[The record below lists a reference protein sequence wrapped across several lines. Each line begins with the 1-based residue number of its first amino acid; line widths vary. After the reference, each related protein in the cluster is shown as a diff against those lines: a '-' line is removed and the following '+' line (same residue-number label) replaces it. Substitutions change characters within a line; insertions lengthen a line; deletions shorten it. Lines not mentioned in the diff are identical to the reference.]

1 MRKKIY
7 RGVAGAAFG
16 LKFLR
21 RVAVLVGFALLAGAL
36 LDAAAAQAQTYQFSS
51 FQVMG
56 NDRVQTPTI
65 LTYAAISP
73 GVSISAAKLNEAY
86 QQVLATGLFETVEFV
101 PRGGT
106 LLIRVVEY
114 PTINRVAVEGNSR
127 INDEEALALFQS
139 QPRLVFNPG
148 QVEQDAA
155 ALTQAYRARG
165 RFSATVTPRI
175 IERSNNRVDVVFEVT
190 EGRVVEVERL
200 SFVGNRAYSDRRLRR
215 VLETKQAGA
224 LRAFIQR
231 DTFVEDRIDF
241 DRVLLRDFYQARGY
255 VDFQILSVSS
265 EFSRERNAFF
275 ITFSVREGQRFTF
288 AEITTVSEMEEVDA
302 DNYQGLSRI
311 RPGQVYSPEAVD
323 NTIARIERK
332 ALQDGFNLLRVE
344 PRVTRNDRD
353 LTLNIEFALVQ
364 GPRVF
369 VERIEIKG
377 NTTTLDR
384 VVRRQFRVVEG
395 DPFNP
400 REIREA
406 AARIRAL
413 AMFSSSQINARQGSS
428 EDQVVVDVD
437 VVERLTGSLSFGA
450 AYNFTTG
457 VGLTA
462 RYREQNFLGRGQTL
476 IFDITLSQDSASG
489 GISFTEPG
497 FLDRD
502 LAFKFDGE
510 YRQTEFEH
518 TDYDTQTL
526 LFRPAINFPIS
537 ENGRMGL
544 RYTLSNDKIFNVDGD
559 SSPILEA
566 EAADGAVLASALGY
580 SFTFDTRRTGINQNA
595 GVVFRVAQD
604 FAGLGG
610 SAKYVKSTATV
621 SGEMKVLR
629 EEVTLRATL
638 EGGALLT
645 FSGDSRL
652 TERFFLSSNRLRG
665 FAPAGVGPRDL
676 DAINLDALG
685 GNFFAVARLETDF
698 PIGLPEEIG
707 VTGGLFLD
715 VGSVWGLDN
724 TEGSGG
730 AGSVD
735 DSLHLRSAAGVTIF
749 WRTPIGPLRF
759 NFSRVLIKE
768 SYDQVQNFDLTIST
782 QF

>member
-1 MRKKIY
+1 
-7 RGVAGAAFG
+7 G
-16 LKFLR
+16 
-21 RVAVLVGFALLAGAL
+21 
-36 LDAAAAQAQTYQFSS
+36 AAQAQTYQFSS
-51 FQVMG
+51 FQVAG
-56 NDRVQTPTI
+56 NDRVETSTI
-65 LTYAAISP
+65 LTYAGISP

-114 PTINRVAVEGNSR
+114 PTINRVNVEGNLR
-127 INDEEALALFQS
+127 ISDEDALALFQS
-139 QPRLVFNPG
+139 QPRLVFSPS

-155 ALTQAYRARG
+155 ALTQAYRAQG

-190 EGRVVEVERL
+190 EGRTVEVERL

-215 VLETKQAGA
+215 VLETKQAGV
-224 LRAFIQR
+224 LRALIRQ
-231 DTFVEDRIDF
+231 DTFVEDRIEF

-275 ITFSVREGQRFTF
+275 VIFSVREGQRFTF
-288 AEITTVSEMEEVDA
+288 AEITTVSEMAGVDA
-302 DNYQGLSRI
+302 DDYQGLSRI
-311 RPGQVYSPEAVD
+311 RPGQVYSPAAVD

-353 LTLNIEFALVQ
+353 LSLNIEFALVQ
-364 GPRVF
+364 GARVF

-377 NTTTLDR
+377 NTTTFYP
-384 VVRRQFRVVEG
+384 VVRRQFRLVEG

-413 AMFSSSQINARQGSS
+413 PMFSSSQINARQGSAT
-428 EDQVVVDVD
+428 DQVVVDVD

-450 AYNFTTG
+450 AYNFATG

-462 RYREQNFLGRGQTL
+462 GYREQNFLGRGQTL
-476 IFDITLSQDSASG
+476 IFDVNLSQDSAGG

-502 LAFKFDGE
+502 LAFQFDGE

-544 RYTLSNDKIFNVDGD
+544 RYTLSNDKIFNVDVD
-559 SSPILEA
+559 SSPILMA
-566 EAADGAVLASALGY
+566 EAAGGAVLASAVGY
-580 SFTFDTRRTGINQNA
+580 SFTFDTRRTGINPNA
-595 GVVFRVAQD
+595 GVVFRVGQD

-610 SAKYVKSTATV
+610 SAKYVRSTAIL
-621 SGEMKVLR
+621 SGEMKVLN

-638 EGGALLT
+638 EGGALLS

-652 TERFFLSSNRLRG
+652 TERFFLTSNLLRG

-676 DAINLDALG
+676 DALNLDALG
-685 GNFFAVARLETDF
+685 GNYFAVVRLETDF

-707 VTGGLFLD
+707 IGGGLFLD

-724 TEGSGG
+724 TSG
-730 AGSVD
+730 AGLGPVD
-735 DSLHLRSAAGVTIF
+735 DSFRLRSAAGFTIF
-749 WRTPIGPLRF
+749 WTTPIGPLRF

>member
-1 MRKKIY
+1 MRNIIN
-7 RGVAGAAFG
+7 RGAAGAAYG
-16 LKFLR
+16 LKLLR
-21 RVAVLVGFALLAGAL
+21 SLAALAGIALLAGSL
-36 LDAAAAQAQTYQFSS
+36 VDAGAAQAQTYQFSS
-51 FQVMG
+51 FQVTG

-65 LTYAAISP
+65 LSYAGILP
-73 GVSISAAKLNEAY
+73 GVSLSAAKLNEAY

-114 PTINRVAVEGNSR
+114 PTINRVSVEGNSR
-127 INDEEALALFQS
+127 ISDEEALALFQS
-139 QPRLVFNPG
+139 RPRLVFNPS
-148 QVEQDAA
+148 QVEQDAD
-155 ALTQAYRARG
+155 ALTQAYRNRG

-190 EGRVVEVERL
+190 EGRIVEIERL
-200 SFVGNRAYSDRRLRR
+200 SFIGNRAYSDRRLRR
-215 VLETKQAGA
+215 VLETKQAGV
-224 LRAFIQR
+224 LRALIQQ

-241 DRVLLRDFYQARGY
+241 DRALLRNFYQTRGY
-255 VDFQILSVSS
+255 VDFQILSVTS

-275 ITFSVREGQRFTF
+275 LTFSVREGQRFTF
-288 AEITTVSEMEEVDA
+288 AEITTVSEMAEVDA
-302 DNYQGLSRI
+302 GDYQGLSRI

-323 NTIARIERK
+323 NTIARIEQK
-332 ALQDGFNLLRVE
+332 ALQDGFNLLRVD

-364 GPRVF
+364 GPRIF

-384 VVRRQFRVVEG
+384 VVRRQFRLVEG

-413 AMFSSSQINARQGSS
+413 PMFSSSQINARQGSAA
-428 EDQVVVDVD
+428 DQVVVDVD

-450 AYNFTTG
+450 AYNFATG
-457 VGLTA
+457 VGLTVSF
-462 RYREQNFLGRGQTL
+462 REQNFLGRGQTL
-476 IFDITLSQDSASG
+476 IFDVNFSQDSASG
-489 GISFTEPG
+489 GVSFTEPG

-502 LAFKFDGE
+502 LAFQFDGE
-510 YRQTEFEH
+510 YRQTKFEH

-526 LFRPAINFPIS
+526 LFRPAINFPVS
-537 ENGRMGL
+537 ENGRLGF
-544 RYTLSNDKIFNVDGD
+544 RYTLSNDKIFNVDAG
-559 SSPILEA
+559 SSPILMAEEA
-566 EAADGAVLASALGY
+566 SGAVLASALGY
-580 SFTFDTRRTGINQNA
+580 SYTYDTRRTGVNPNA
-595 GVVFRVAQD
+595 GVVFSIRQD

-610 SAKYVKSTATV
+610 SAKYVKSTARL
-621 SGEMKVLR
+621 SGEMKIR
-629 EEVTLRATL
+629 NEEVTLRATF

-652 TERFFLSSNRLRG
+652 TERFFLTSNRLRG

-676 DAINLDALG
+676 DAPNLDALG
-685 GNFFAVARLETDF
+685 GNYFAVVRLETDF
-698 PIGLPEEIG
+698 PIGLPEEVGIS
-707 VTGGLFLD
+707 GGLFLD

-724 TEGSGG
+724 TNGG
-730 AGSVD
+730 LVD
-735 DSLHLRSAAGVTIF
+735 DGIHLRSAAGFTIF
-749 WRTPIGPLRF
+749 WNTPIGPLRF